1 MRKTSTEVRSTSP
14 SGKASASQVAAG
26 TSRTVLLF
34 TFAREPLLQRPDPE
48 SHQAL
53 SFKLRRRRSQGQDVV
68 VMFGSGNG
76 AGRGQLLNRAL
87 KSPQLPGG
95 KICA

>member
-76 AGRGQLLNRAL
+76 AGNEVN
-87 KSPQLPGG
+87 S
-95 KICA
+95 

>member
-14 SGKASASQVAAG
+14 SGKASAGKASASQVAAG

-48 SHQAL
+48 SHQML

-76 AGRGQLLNRAL
+76 AGNEVN
-87 KSPQLPGG
+87 S
-95 KICA
+95 